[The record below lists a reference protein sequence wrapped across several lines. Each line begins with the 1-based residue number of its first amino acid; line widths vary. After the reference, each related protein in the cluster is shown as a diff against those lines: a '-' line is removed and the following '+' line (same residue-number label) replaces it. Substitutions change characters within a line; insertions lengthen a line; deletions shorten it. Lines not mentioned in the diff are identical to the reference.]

1 MPTDTTCSDA
11 RGLTTP
17 HTPTAGFDR
26 RAVALVLLALAVGG
40 FAIGVA
46 EFAAMSVL
54 PDFAADLGVN
64 APTAGHAISTYALGV
79 VVGAPLLA
87 VLGARVARWKL
98 LVGFMG
104 LFAVGN
110 GLSALSP
117 SFEWMLVFRFLS
129 GLPHGAY
136 FGVAS
141 LVAASVVPLAYRTRA
156 VSTTLLGLTVAT
168 LLGVPVATA
177 VSQTFGWRW
186 TFVAVAVL
194 AVLTMSLVAL
204 FAPRDRALEGASPL
218 RELGALKRRQV
229 WLTLGIGAVGFGGMF
244 AVYAYLAS
252 TLKEVTGVSA
262 QAIPWVFAV
271 FGVGML
277 AGNLI
282 GGWAADRFGMKAGAV
297 MLIWSAIV
305 LALFSLAAPHLWAVL
320 IVIVLIGA
328 GLGLGPLLQTRLMDV
343 AGDAQTLAA
352 AMNHSAFN
360 TANALGPF
368 LGGLAIAGGLGWG
381 STGLVGSGLALGGL
395 AVWAWAM
402 WDARRSQAA

>member
-1 MPTDTTCSDA
+1 MATDTPCTDA
-11 RGLTTP
+11 LISPPSTGVDLKAVVPVLT
-17 HTPTAGFDR
+17 
-26 RAVALVLLALAVGG
+26 ALAVGG
-40 FAIGVA
+40 FAIGVT
-46 EFAAMSVL
+46 EFASMSVL
-54 PDFAADLGVN
+54 PDFAADLGVD
-64 APTAGHAISTYALGV
+64 APTAGHAISAYALGV

-98 LVGFMG
+98 LVAFMA
-104 LFAVGN
+104 LFALGN

-117 SFEWMLVFRFLS
+117 TFGWMLVFRFLS

-141 LVAASVVPLAYRTRA
+141 LVAASVVPLAWRTRA
-156 VSTTLLGLTVAT
+156 VSTTLFGLTIAT
-168 LLGVPVATA
+168 VLGVPVATA
-177 VSQTFGWRW
+177 VSHEFGWRW
-186 TFVAVAVL
+186 TFLVVSAL
-194 AVLTMSLVAL
+194 AVLTMTLVAL
-204 FAPRDRALEGASPL
+204 FAPRDPAAATASPL

-252 TLKEVTGVSA
+252 TLMAVTRVSA
-262 QAIPWVFAV
+262 EAIPAVFAV

-297 MLIWSAIV
+297 MLIWSAIM
-305 LALFSLAAPHLWAVL
+305 LALFWLAAPHLWAVL

-368 LGGLAIAGGLGWG
+368 LGGLAIAGGFGWA

-402 WDARRSQAA
+402 WDARRSLSARP